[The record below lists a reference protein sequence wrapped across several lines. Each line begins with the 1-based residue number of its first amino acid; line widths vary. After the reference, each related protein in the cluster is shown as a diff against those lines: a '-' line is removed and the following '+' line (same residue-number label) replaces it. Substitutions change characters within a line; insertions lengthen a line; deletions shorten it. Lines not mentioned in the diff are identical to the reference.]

1 MPNFN
6 GNGGGGEKDRRRALD
21 RLPEKMKDEQKAVDR
36 KAADRKL
43 AKDGPLQPFEPR
55 CKVCTHPNRR
65 WIERMI
71 LEGHTDSAIE
81 RSFSDDPNNSC
92 PRRSVANHREKGHM
106 GIQEAA
112 IRAIIEEEARLEGRH
127 FEEGV
132 RDVLSKKAMFEV
144 MMRQA
149 YKDAV
154 VDKVTTIEPRD
165 MIQMAK
171 IIGEWEQGAAT
182 AAVEEAR
189 MQMQIM
195 LQAIKNIFGPAEQI
209 QLGREIK
216 RLRKMDGI
224 AIEVEAEFEEPKQ
237 LEYVD
242 ATVQDSN

>member
-1 MPNFN
+1 
-6 GNGGGGEKDRRRALD
+6 
-21 RLPEKMKDEQKAVDR
+21 
-36 KAADRKL
+36 
-43 AKDGPLQPFEPR
+43 
-55 CKVCTHPNRR
+55 
-65 WIERMI
+65 
-71 LEGHTDSAIE
+71 
-81 RSFSDDPNNSC
+81 
-92 PRRSVANHREKGHM
+92 
-106 GIQEAA
+106 
-112 IRAIIEEEARLEGRH
+112 
-127 FEEGV
+127 
-132 RDVLSKKAMFEV
+132 MFEV